1 MDPELQAF
9 LPMLPR
15 VDFSDVQAG
24 REIRRRR
31 AAARPADPE
40 MTARTRITDVDEP
53 RVRLYR
59 PERVAPGGP
68 AILWMHGGGFCVGDL
83 DTTHNEALTLAD
95 TVGATVASV
104 GYRLAPEHPYPAA
117 LDDCHRALVWLADQ
131 DIDPERI
138 AVAGVSAGG
147 GLAAALA
154 LRVRDLGGPAIRFQA
169 LLIPELDDRL
179 GTPSMRAFTDT
190 PNWTA
195 ADAET
200 SWRYY
205 LGGREDVPPYAAP
218 ARAEDLSG
226 LPPAYIT
233 AAEFDPLRDEAILYG
248 TRLLQAGVSTEL
260 HVFPGAFHGSQ
271 AVPSGVTER
280 QKRETTVVLRR
291 ALGL

>member
-9 LPMLPR
+9 LPVLP
-15 VDFSDVQAG
+15 DIDIGEVQAA
-24 REIRRRR
+24 RDLRRRM
-31 AAARPADPE
+31 AAARPADAE
-40 MTARTRITDVDEP
+40 ATARTDITDVPEL

-59 PERVAPGGP
+59 PKRLGPGGP

-83 DTTHNEALTLAD
+83 DTTHREALSLAD
-95 TVGATVASV
+95 GVGATVVSV

-117 LDDCHRALVWLADQ
+117 LDDCHRALVWLAEQ
-131 DIDPERI
+131 DVDPSRI

-190 PNWTA
+190 PGWTRNNA
-195 ADAET
+195 AT

-205 LGGREDVPPYAAP
+205 LGGREDVPAHAAP

-226 LPPAYIT
+226 LPPAYIS
-233 AAEFDPLRDEAILYG
+233 AAELDPLRDEALVYG

-260 HVFPGAFHGSQ
+260 HVFPGTFHGSTSI
-271 AVPSGVTER
+271 PSGVSER
-280 QKRETTVVLRR
+280 QRAETAVALRQ
-291 ALGL
+291 ALGA